1 MIFYFFFFYKFWKS
15 LEIFFEVQDEKWY
28 FVICLLNYIY
38 FFVSEKFLFI
48 NFLNFF
54 SDNLQLLFLLKYI
67 YFLIII
73 LFILFLNKFDIIFL
87 LMIKEEIKDNENEK
101 DLKENNEENSS
112 LILENE
118 LVIENEDEPSENYS
132 FLDFIN
138 YIESYQPRNIDK
150 FENTEIKE
158 SLITE
163 ANENRIIKTELV
175 QINSEVIFFLIFY
188 NRIL

>member
-1 MIFYFFFFYKFWKS
+1 MYFIIY
-15 LEIFFEVQDEKWY
+15 
-28 FVICLLNYIY
+28 LLNYIF

-67 YFLIII
+67 YYLIII

-87 LMIKEEIKDNENEK
+87 LMIKEEIKDNENEN

-175 QINSEVIFFLIFY
+175 QINSEVIFF
-188 NRIL
+188 

>member
-1 MIFYFFFFYKFWKS
+1 
-15 LEIFFEVQDEKWY
+15 
-28 FVICLLNYIY
+28 
-38 FFVSEKFLFI
+38 
-48 NFLNFF
+48 
-54 SDNLQLLFLLKYI
+54 
-67 YFLIII
+67 
-73 LFILFLNKFDIIFL
+73 
-87 LMIKEEIKDNENEK
+87 MIKEEIKDNENEK

-138 YIESYQPRNIDK
+138 YLESYQPRNIDK